1 MKPMI
6 NWKLVLIGFF
16 CITFLLGGILL
27 FGPETIAGQTAKST
41 AKSVKKEGQL
51 KAFQVYQQKCL
62 GCHDS
67 VADPEKP
74 GRTRDDWHLV
84 VNIMHDYG
92 MDLTEEQSDQI
103 VDLLYDLRRGL
114 EKEAG

>member
-1 MKPMI
+1 
-6 NWKLVLIGFF
+6 
-16 CITFLLGGILL
+16 LLGGIFLQ
-27 FGPETIAGQTAKST
+27 GAYTIASQETKGDAKF
-41 AKSVKKEGQL
+41 AKRESQI

-92 MDLTEEQSDQI
+92 LDLTDEQNEQI
-103 VDLLYDLRRGL
+103 IDLLYDLRRGL
-114 EKEAG
+114 EKEAGYG